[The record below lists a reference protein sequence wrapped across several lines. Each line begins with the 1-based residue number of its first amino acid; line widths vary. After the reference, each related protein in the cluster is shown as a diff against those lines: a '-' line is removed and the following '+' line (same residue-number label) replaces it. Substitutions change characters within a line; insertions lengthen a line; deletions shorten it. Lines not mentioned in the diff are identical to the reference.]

1 MSTSEESSSGDES
14 TAYEADVS
22 ANCCVKPYQFQ
33 SEATSEDEGD
43 QDQNGDEEESGGRLD
58 DLNLWDTIYY

>member
-14 TAYEADVS
+14 TASEADVS
-22 ANCCVKPYQFQ
+22 ADGCVKFYQFQ
-33 SEATSEDEGD
+33 PEPPSEDEGD

-58 DLNLWDTIYY
+58 DLNW